1 MFYDLEDKKVKNL
14 GDNWSASNAS
24 IIGDVTLEKNTS
36 IWFNVTLR
44 GDVENIHIGEGSN
57 STRWQCIAYRSRLPI
72 KNWKRCNYWSFSY
85 ASWLHD

>member
-44 GDVENIHIGEGSN
+44 GDVENIYVGEAQIFKMGAFY
-57 STRWQCIAYRSRLPI
+57 TQILA
-72 KNWKRCNYWSFSY
+72 F
-85 ASWLHD
+85 H

>member
-14 GDNWSASNAS
+14 GENWSASNAS

-44 GDVENIHIGEGSN
+44 GDVENIYVGEGSIFKMAVYYILILA
-57 STRWQCIAYRSRLPI
+57 T
-72 KNWKRCNYWSFSY
+72 
-85 ASWLHD
+85 H